1 MRNPLRSTKRSLD
14 AVLLAA
20 GGSTRLGRP
29 KQLLRYRR
37 TPLIVR
43 MALLARRSVRGR
55 VIVVLGDQQQRLR
68 CLLRR
73 RVPGIVVVTNS
84 HWREGLATSLKA
96 GLHRVTPTAAGFL
109 VLLVDQAKLEAA
121 DIDRLIA
128 GWRNR
133 PALPAAAFYGG
144 RGGVP
149 AVIPRVLF
157 EKVRALEG
165 DRGAR
170 DLLRRVGEIS
180 LVEMPAA
187 QFDIDTPADAAL
199 LTG

>member
-1 MRNPLRSTKRSLD
+1 
-14 AVLLAA
+14 
-20 GGSTRLGRP
+20 
-29 KQLLRYRR
+29 
-37 TPLIVR
+37 

-68 CLLRR
+68 SLLRR
-73 RVPGIVVVTNS
+73 RVPGVVIVTNS
-84 HWREGLATSLKA
+84 HWREGLATSLKS
-96 GLHRVTPTAAGFL
+96 GLNRVTPTEAGFL
-109 VLLVDQAKLEAA
+109 VLLVDQAKIEAN

-128 GWRNR
+128 GWRKR
-133 PALPAAAFYGG
+133 PALPAAAFYDGLA
-144 RGGVP
+144 GVP

-157 EKVRALEG
+157 DQVRALEG

-170 DLLRRVGEIS
+170 ELLRRVGEIS

-199 LTG
+199 LTR

>member
-1 MRNPLRSTKRSLD
+1 MQNPLRSAKRSLD

-20 GGSTRLGRP
+20 GSSTQLGRP
-29 KQLLRYRR
+29 KQLLSYRR
-37 TPLIVR
+37 APLIVG

-68 CLLRR
+68 SLLRR
-73 RVPGIVVVTNS
+73 RVPGIVVVSNT
-84 HWREGLATSLKA
+84 HWREGLATSLQA
-96 GLHRVTPTAAGFL
+96 GLNRVTPTAAGFL
-109 VLLVDQAKLEAA
+109 VLLVDQAKIEAA

-128 GWRNR
+128 GWRKR
-133 PALPAAAFYGG
+133 PALPAAAFYDG

-149 AVIPRVLF
+149 AVIPRLLF
-157 EKVRALEG
+157 DQVRALKG

-187 QFDIDTPADAAL
+187 RFDIDTPADAAL
-199 LTG
+199 LTR

>member
-1 MRNPLRSTKRSLD
+1 MQNSLRSAKRNLD
-14 AVLLAA
+14 AILLAA

-29 KQLLRYRR
+29 KQLLTFRR
-37 TPLIVR
+37 APLIVR

-68 CLLRR
+68 SLLRR
-73 RVPGIVVVTNS
+73 RVPGAIIVTNS
-84 HWREGLATSLKA
+84 HWREGLATSLKS
-96 GLHRVTPTAAGFL
+96 GLKIVAPGAAGFL
-109 VLLVDQAKLEAA
+109 VLLVDQAKIEAT

-128 GWRNR
+128 GWRKR
-133 PALPAAAFYGG
+133 PALPAAAYYGG

-149 AVIPRVLF
+149 AVIPRALF
-157 EKVRALEG
+157 DQVRALDG

-180 LVEMPAA
+180 LVEIPAA
-187 QFDIDTPADAAL
+187 KFDIDTPADAAL
-199 LTG
+199 LTR